1 MNNTTMKKIYSAP
14 QIKEAQLENHRSLL
28 ESIDLGGGSGGGTIG
43 GMGAKNRDFEDVSTN
58 DDDFWSTGK

>member
-28 ESIDLGGGSGGGTIG
+28 ESIDLGGGSGGGTTG